1 MITKIL
7 LIGCGNIGFRHLE
20 GLLKSDLTLEITVIE
35 KLNDKIESSKKKIN
49 ELNFNKKKIFF
60 YNNFLFNK
68 KNFDLLICATTSN
81 KRYEL
86 LKFLVKKFI
95 FSRIILEKLA
105 FQNSYDYKKALKLL
119 NKNNIS
125 SWVNCP
131 RREQKIY
138 KEIKNDFK
146 KNDKL
151 SIQVFGNRW
160 NLASNSIHFFD
171 LFYFLKN
178 DDHFFNSNTET
189 LKKIPSKHKN
199 FYELTGLLK
208 IKSKKDV
215 ILLNDQKVSRD
226 IIVKIKTSDKEYIVN
241 ETKQFVKIKCD
252 KKNIEKKIKIFQQNE
267 LTTIL
272 IKKIFS
278 NQDINLPTLTEAYS
292 PHKLLYFSF
301 KEHFIIKNK
310 VFNCPIT

>member
-1 MITKIL
+1 MIKKIL

-35 KLNDKIESSKKKIN
+35 KLNDRIESSKKKIN

-68 KNFDLLICATTSN
+68 KSFDLLICATTSN

-226 IIVKIKTSDKEYIVN
+226 IIVKIK
-241 ETKQFVKIKCD
+241 CD
-252 KKNIEKKIKIFQQNE
+252 KKKIEKKIKIFQQSE

-301 KEHFIIKNK
+301 KKHFIIKNK

>member
-1 MITKIL
+1 MKKKIL

-20 GLLKSDLTLEITVIE
+20 GLLKTNLFLDITIIE
-35 KLNDKIESSKKKIN
+35 KSSLIIKDQLNKIQKKKFEN
-49 ELNFNKKKIFF
+49 KKIFF
-60 YNNFLFNK
+60 SNNYLI
-68 KNFDLLICATTSN
+68 KNIKFDLVICATNSH
-81 KRYEL
+81 KRYNL
-86 LKFLVKKFI
+86 LKNLVLKFK
-95 FSRIILEKLA
+95 FSKILIEKLA
-105 FQNSYDYKKALKLL
+105 FQNSYDYKKAIKLL
-119 NKNNIS
+119 NKNNII

-138 KEIKNDFK
+138 KEIENDLK

-151 SIQVFGNRW
+151 SIHVFGNRW

-178 DDHFFNSNTET
+178 ESHFFNINKEI

-208 IKSKKDV
+208 IKSKKDS
-215 ILLNDQKVSRD
+215 ILLNDQRVSRD
-226 IIVKIKTSDKEYIVN
+226 IIVKIKTLNKEYLVN
-241 ETKQFVKIKCD
+241 ETKQFVKIKCNN
-252 KKNIEKKIKIFQQNE
+252 KRIQKKIKILKQNE

-272 IKKIFS
+272 VKKIFG
-278 NQDINLPTLTEAYS
+278 NKDINLPSLTEAYL

-301 KEHFIIKNK
+301 KRCFYIKNK
-310 VFNCPIT
+310 VFNYPIT